1 MSLAAPSRSHA
12 TKLQKCSKQGLLF
25 KHNAV
30 EQHLLPFSHLLNLS
44 CAEFRLSQ
52 RGLLSLQ
59 DKSRY

>member
-1 MSLAAPSRSHA
+1 
-12 TKLQKCSKQGLLF
+12 
-25 KHNAV
+25 
-30 EQHLLPFSHLLNLS
+30 LLNLS